1 MVIGRAVSAA
11 NGPCRKCQV
20 NNNGI
25 PRRKPGKSN
34 VSLVEKPC
42 KIADT
47 FLWTSCYENN
57 KMQFHH
63 LVWKFKVWISEYLQ
77 CVFHAFQRK
86 VFASVTLL
94 AKVVHLI
101 QVSIPFGVLIR
112 VHRAPGAAPTAAEY
126 VDQTDILKHGMC
138 FCLIFFGRVWSTIA
152 LIHDRMI
159 KMHGNLDCSPVHHHH
174 VNYNEI
180 ICIYNFLKSSNQQQ
194 KDMFLC
200 LAI

>member
-138 FCLIFFGRVWSTIA
+138 FCLIFFGRVWS
-152 LIHDRMI
+152 
-159 KMHGNLDCSPVHHHH
+159 NL
-174 VNYNEI
+174 
-180 ICIYNFLKSSNQQQ
+180 Q
-194 KDMFLC
+194 
-200 LAI
+200 

>member
-47 FLWTSCYENN
+47 FLWTSWLPAMKTTKCSFIIWCESS
-57 KMQFHH
+57 
-63 LVWKFKVWISEYLQ
+63 KFEYLSIFN
-77 CVFHAFQRK
+77 VFFSCISKKGFYERDSAGWGGSSNSSFNSFWRPHSSTQSTWSCTNSCRICGSNRYFEAWN
-86 VFASVTLL
+86 VFLFN
-94 AKVVHLI
+94 I
-101 QVSIPFGVLIR
+101 
-112 VHRAPGAAPTAAEY
+112 
-126 VDQTDILKHGMC
+126 
-138 FCLIFFGRVWSTIA
+138 GRVWSTIA

-174 VNYNEI
+174 VLPER
-180 ICIYNFLKSSNQQQ
+180 
-194 KDMFLC
+194 
-200 LAI
+200 